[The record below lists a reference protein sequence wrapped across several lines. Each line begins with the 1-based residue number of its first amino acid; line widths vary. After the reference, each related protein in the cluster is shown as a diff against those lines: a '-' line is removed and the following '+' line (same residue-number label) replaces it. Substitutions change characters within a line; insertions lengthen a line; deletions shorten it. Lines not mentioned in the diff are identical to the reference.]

1 MTAALRAS
9 ARGAIPAAMAEAAW
23 LAAALLAPIAM
34 NVASNRSFE
43 AFKLTLIAPL
53 AMLAGC
59 CALADPTGLR
69 RFNSA
74 ALKAPAILFSAL
86 IAAAALATVLSPAPG
101 VAWHGDYARREGL
114 VSWLAYAGFFSA
126 LLCHL
131 RTRAQV
137 HRLLD
142 ALAVAGVI
150 PCVYALQQR
159 YGFDFFQTAALQ
171 GGGVHARPGG
181 TLGNPVFLGAWLLL
195 AIPPCLARAI
205 TLAPGG
211 RRRVWVGLVVLQV
224 MTALV
229 TQSRGPLLALGVALF
244 LFAVVLG
251 LVLHRRSLI
260 TGAFGVTLAFGGLL
274 LALLFDPE
282 SAERFATRF
291 DVPLIARLGAIGGG
305 ADLTGGARVGIW
317 EAGVAAFAAA
327 PTWRQL
333 VGHGPDTAHFA
344 YFAHL
349 SPQVLRIE
357 GYTTVIER
365 LHNEPMELLMSFGL
379 LGLGAVTLM
388 FAAMVLLA
396 AQSLSRVHK
405 PGALALLAAMTLAGG
420 AAGSAGA
427 ALIGGM
433 RLLPLG
439 AGLGVGLAFSVFL
452 VLGLQQCRRFQNPGE
467 RADGVLLAA
476 IICSLLGF
484 WFESQVGV
492 PTLATRLL
500 VTFLLAMG
508 LALAAGIDPGD
519 AEAQAARHAP
529 WLAGLALVAALAAFF
544 PPLAGST
551 LRGPG
556 LDHLGAIL
564 VPLACVVAAAV
575 LLAPRARV
583 ATWVGWLVVPACAF
597 VLIHAWFGRA
607 VAGADPQVPAT
618 AITPLSQLALLS
630 LYGLTLA
637 YGFTLLG
644 AARAASMPRAHWIP
658 LGGALIAAGVA
669 HAAGMA
675 PLRADIW
682 AKLAATTRSPAAAL
696 AFAQKAAETE
706 PRERRHAN
714 AFASRLV
721 DTAARDLEF
730 ARIRPDAGRQA
741 VKHLVEARA
750 MLARSLVIA
759 AADPWVRFA
768 DVNALQLL
776 ALPELAAFQTESER
790 NARLAA
796 TRAGFTDVQDRYPG
810 HPWILRNWAQFEF
823 AQGNPAAGSERLDA
837 MERLDPLNPGA
848 YTERARFAML
858 HGDQAAAIAALDR
871 GIARIGTSAPPAL
884 ETLVRLRR
892 EYAGAQ
898 APR

>member
-23 LAAALLAPIAM
+23 LAAVLLAPIAM
-34 NVASNRSFE
+34 NVAANRSFE

-86 IAAAALATVLSPAPG
+86 VAAAALATALSPAPG

-114 VSWLAYAGFFSA
+114 VSWLAYAGFFGA

-137 HRLLD
+137 RRLLD
-142 ALAVAGVI
+142 ALAVASVI

-159 YGFDFFQTAALQ
+159 HGFDFFQTAALH

-181 TLGNPVFLGAWLLL
+181 TLGNPVFLGAWLML

-205 TLAPGG
+205 TLAPGR
-211 RRRVWVGLVVLQV
+211 RRRVWAGLVALQV

-229 TQSRGPLLALGVALF
+229 TQSRGPLLALGLTLF
-244 LFAVVLG
+244 LFAIMLG
-251 LVLHRRSLI
+251 LVLHRHTLI
-260 TGAFGVTLAFGGLL
+260 RAALGVLLAFGGLL
-274 LALLFDPE
+274 LALLSYPE
-282 SAERFATRF
+282 SAQRFAAWL
-291 DVPLIARLGAIGGG
+291 DAPLIARLVASGGG
-305 ADLTGGARVGIW
+305 ADLSGGARVGIW
-317 EAGVAAFAAA
+317 EAGVAAFATA

-365 LHNEPMELLMSFGL
+365 LHNEPMEILMSFGL
-379 LGLGAVTLM
+379 LGLAAATLM
-388 FAAMVLLA
+388 FAATVLLV
-396 AQSLSRVHK
+396 AQSLPRVRA
-405 PGALALLAAMTLAGG
+405 PGALLRVVAITLAGG
-420 AAGSAGA
+420 VSGSAVA
-427 ALIGGM
+427 ALIAGPA
-433 RLLPLG
+433 LLPLG
-439 AGLGVGLAFSVFL
+439 AGLGVGAAWSVFL
-452 VLGLQQCRRFQNPGE
+452 LLALRKCGRFETPGE
-467 RADGVLLAA
+467 REDGVLLAA
-476 IICSLLGF
+476 VICALLGF
-484 WFESQVGV
+484 WCESQVGV
-492 PTLATRLL
+492 PTLATRML
-500 VTFLLAMG
+500 VTFLLAIG
-508 LALAAGIDPGD
+508 LAIAAGIDPD
-519 AEAQAARHAP
+519 DEKPRAMPHAP
-529 WLAGLALVAALAAFF
+529 WIAGLALIAAIAAFF
-544 PPLAGST
+544 PPLTGSA

-564 VPLACVVAAAV
+564 VPLASVVLAAA
-575 LLAPRARV
+575 LLAPGAGS
-583 ATWVGWLVVPACAF
+583 AAWAGWCVIP
-597 VLIHAWFGRA
+597 
-607 VAGADPQVPAT
+607 AGAFALVYAWLGHAAASADQQSLAT
-618 AITPLSQLALLS
+618 AITLLSQVALSS

-637 YGFTLLG
+637 YGFKLLG
-644 AARAASMPRAHWIP
+644 AARAVSISRAHWIAF
-658 LGGALIAAGVA
+658 GGALIAAGVV
-669 HAAGMA
+669 HAAGM
-675 PLRADIW
+675 PSLRADIW
-682 AKLAATTRSPAAAL
+682 AKLAATTQSPAAAL
-696 AFAQKAAETE
+696 SFARKAAETE

-721 DTAARDLEF
+721 DMAARDLEF
-730 ARIRPDAGRQA
+730 ARIRPEAGRGA
-741 VKHLVEARA
+741 VNHLIEARA

-776 ALPELAAFQTESER
+776 VLPELAAFQSEPER

-796 TRAGFTDVQDRYPG
+796 ARAGFPDVQRLYPG

-823 AQGNPAAGSERLDA
+823 AQGNPVAGRDRLDA

-871 GIARIGTSAPPAL
+871 GIARIGASAPPAL
-884 ETLVRLRR
+884 ESLVRLRR
-892 EYAGAQ
+892 EYGNAQ